1 MIPLI
6 NLLVKL
12 LLGNKSIEKIS
23 FLDKNGSKVIS
34 LAPTDSLIT
43 AFKDVIIYEVYDK
56 LNIPEKLN
64 LILDVGSHV
73 GFYALKYASTT
84 NRVVCLEPNPL
95 NYSLLCLNVKLNKL
109 YNVTNLNVALW
120 KERGEVLM
128 IFERNSVAHHITT
141 RPNNAKSVSCH
152 KVQSIA
158 IGDLISM
165 FGDIDVLKI
174 DIEGAE
180 YDVIPSLDKIYLDR
194 IKSIIMELHSENY
207 EANLMIKE
215 VLQRA
220 GFRVFF
226 TRPSPHIT
234 DVAKVFANIFYTT
247 DSSITLKMVLS
258 VLTLF
263 SLFYKHK
270 IKILYACKN
279 PLCLK
284 NNTHSHI

>member
-23 FLDKNGSKVIS
+23 FLDKKGSKVIS

-64 LILDVGSHV
+64 LIVDVGSHV

-109 YNVTNLNVALW
+109 DNVTNLNVALW

-141 RPNNAKSVSCH
+141 KYAKHVSCH
-152 KVQSIA
+152 KVKSIT

-174 DIEGAE
+174 DIECAE

-207 EANLMIKE
+207 EANLRIKE

-234 DVAKVFANIFYTT
+234 DVARVFANIFYTT

-270 IKILYACKN
+270 IKILYA
-279 PLCLK
+279 LK